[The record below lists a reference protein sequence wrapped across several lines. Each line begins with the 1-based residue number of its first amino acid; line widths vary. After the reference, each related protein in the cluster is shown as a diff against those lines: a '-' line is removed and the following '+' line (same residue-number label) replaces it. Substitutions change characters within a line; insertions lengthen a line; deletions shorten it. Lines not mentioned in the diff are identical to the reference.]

1 MGWMETRVVDERMRF
16 VMAVADHEEAFAV
29 VCRRFGVS
37 RRTGYKWLERYDA
50 EGVAGLMDRSRAP
63 HSHPQAIA
71 APLAERCLAVR
82 RAHPTWG
89 PVKIRHWLAER
100 DGATEWPAP
109 STIGALLDR
118 EGLTVKRRLR
128 RRSPPS
134 SVPFGHCG
142 GANDIWCMDF
152 KGWFLTGDGS
162 CCEPLTLSD
171 AYSRYLLRCQAL
183 ARTDTAHVWPVL
195 EAAFR
200 EFGLPH
206 RLRSDNGPP
215 FASCGAG
222 GLSRLAVQVIKAG
235 VVPERIAPG
244 KPQQNGR
251 LERLHLTL
259 KQDTAMPPAQT
270 LPEQL
275 KRLRAF
281 QRLYN
286 EERPHQALGND
297 TPSQHYARSPR
308 RFDGCLRAPDYGPDQ
323 TVRRVRSNGA
333 IKWGGN
339 EIYINE
345 ALAGEPIGLTEQ
357 PNGSFAASYGPI
369 VLGVIAHRGN
379 QLRKAKRGCGLVD
392 NAARCP
398 QGPTASTADAEGLNK
413 TRNVLPM
420 SPVKTVTHVP
430 GCTRRMWRGA
440 VLDLRSTVSNSPL
453 PAHRQPS
460 SPSRANARV
469 AL

>member
-16 VMAVADHEEAFAV
+16 VMAVARHEESFAAM
-29 VCRRFGVS
+29 CRRFGVS
-37 RRTGYKWLERYDA
+37 RRIGYKWLGRYEE
-50 EGVAGLMDRSRAP
+50 EGVEGLFDHSRAP
-63 HSHPQAIA
+63 HSHPQALTAEI
-71 APLAERCLAVR
+71 AERCLAVR

-89 PVKIRHWLAER
+89 PVKIRRWLEER
-100 DGATEWPAP
+100 YTATEWPAL

-134 SVPFGHCG
+134 SIPFGHCG
-142 GANDIWCMDF
+142 AANDIWCIDF

-183 ARTDTAHVWPVL
+183 ARADTEHVWPVL

-259 KQDTAMPPAQT
+259 KQDTAKPPAQT

-275 KRLRAF
+275 KRLRTF

-286 EERPHQALGND
+286 DERPHQALGND
-297 TPSQHYARSPR
+297 TPAQHYALSPR
-308 RFDGCLRAPDYGPDQ
+308 HFDGILRAPDYRQDQ
-323 TVRRVRSNGA
+323 IVRLVRNNGA
-333 IKWGGN
+333 IKWRGN
-339 EIYINE
+339 ETYINE
-345 ALAGEPIGLTEQ
+345 ALAGEPIALTE
-357 PNGSFAASYGPI
+357 NADGSFTASYGPI
-369 VLGVIAHRGN
+369 VLGFIAHRGDH
-379 QLRKAKRGCGLVD
+379 LRKAKRGCGLVD
-392 NAARCP
+392 NAARSP
-398 QGPTASTADAEGLNK
+398 QGP
-413 TRNVLPM
+413 
-420 SPVKTVTHVP
+420 
-430 GCTRRMWRGA
+430 
-440 VLDLRSTVSNSPL
+440 
-453 PAHRQPS
+453 QPEQQT
-460 SPSRANARV
+460 PKA
-469 AL
+469 